1 MPWLFYSRKSKVV
14 HDVKTRVCL
23 LQACLRRNNIQYGE
37 NFLKAELLALVKQNK
52 SDPRYRI
59 DQVTRE
65 AGHTVLRL
73 PPYHCDLNPIEL
85 IWSQLKRYVAANN
98 VTFKLPNVQQLA
110 EGAFKTISV
119 ERWRPVCEHVK
130 KIETDYWMRG
140 NLCESEIEKF
150 AINLE
155 EDSSSEED

>member
-1 MPWLFYSRKSKVV
+1 MMLR
-14 HDVKTRVCL
+14 RVCL
-23 LQACLRRNNIQYGE
+23 LQAWLRRNNIQYGE
-37 NFLKAELLALVKQNK
+37 NFLKAELLALVKQYK

-59 DQVTRE
+59 GQVTRE

-85 IWSQLKRYVAANN
+85 IWSQLKRCVAANN
-98 VTFKLPNVQQLA
+98 VTFKLPDVQQLA
-110 EGAFKTISV
+110 EGAFKTITA
-119 ERWRPVCEHVK
+119 ERWRSVCEHVK
-130 KIETDYWMRG
+130 KIETKYWTRD

-150 AINLE
+150 VINLE